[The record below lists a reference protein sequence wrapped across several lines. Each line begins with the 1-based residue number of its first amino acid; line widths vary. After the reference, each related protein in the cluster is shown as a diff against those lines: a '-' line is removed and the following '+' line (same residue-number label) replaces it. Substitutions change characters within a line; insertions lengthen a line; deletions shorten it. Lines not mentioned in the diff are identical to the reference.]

1 MMAVAWL
8 LSALTA
14 VQPYAQITE
23 TTVSP
28 LRKIIDCR
36 GGGSGGGALACGTA
50 VPNRTTFKDFC
61 GLANTKNKTRLSG
74 IVLDIVLIPSEDET
88 LFLSDAAGNTYLGGI
103 VGEVLTQIAMEGE
116 FEFNAIV
123 VDPPAFD
130 EGEVDEDNY
139 PDWTAWALDW
149 TNRADLVAAWFHDNR
164 ERRAKGLTYP
174 FNFYQLSPML
184 VVREQKNE
192 PPTNIE
198 EEYFQFMMP
207 FTWELWGAILAMFVV
222 VTLALGF
229 IEGKLFIVPGH
240 LRRTNGRAMKSA
252 SLGYNLKAWLTEFFL
267 ASMAFCQAGGWW
279 GMSQAKTASG
289 RFLSLF
295 TEFGI
300 LIILSA
306 YLGNIT
312 NLMLREQH
320 DLTSR
325 SATSFDDVINRRTNI
340 CYRERTA
347 LGDLMRNLGVVD
359 LGQLVD
365 VGEIGGGF
373 SNHTTYGAELMRSGE
388 CDAMVLPEWFA
399 ENTLVMKGPNTP
411 CDLRLVRKKIRTVT
425 GGWVAASPYHRLTA
439 LTKTSPAATM
449 SDVGCMDVC
458 HHEPIFQPILSP
470 LPPPHLLDP
479 THVSLCPAPQLVE
492 ETLGVLMLDY
502 LSEEVESVRLRQKAR
517 IKEQEVS
524 RCDFDG
530 YPSTVAVSTGARRRL
545 SREAEATHPQTGSR
559 RRRRQLKGKPAS
571 TVASA
576 TVNADGSSA
585 DEEETADDLK
595 LHLRHFYG
603 FFGLM
608 ALLLV
613 FTLLTAPRL
622 DWMFNRMSKK
632 VKARVEGTKLAK
644 RISLQRSSTISTLQN
659 MGEDNKALG
668 SITDFGLAFVH
679 ANERFVKSVSEEL
692 EELNGELDKDHL
704 DEGGGSTA
712 RIEVDAQKEA
722 LSDIMAILQSLQASV
737 QKIEAEQARRPC
749 DRRAC
754 SESTPRSSEG
764 KSLILRPQSGHPQA
778 GQSGVRKRRSTGKE
792 SSPPKSG
799 LETALEAGVVLD
811 SASSPAPSTWRLPY
825 GLRAPG
831 SRGSS
836 SHGSSGTGVPQ
847 AMTKL
852 KSSMRKRRSASP
864 GPSTQ
869 ADEEAPN
876 PNTQAVEPA
885 PNTQAGDNPGSA

>member
-1 MMAVAWL
+1 MVAVAWL

-36 GGGSGGGALACGTA
+36 GGGSGALACGTA
-50 VPNRTTFKDFC
+50 VPNRTTFKNFC
-61 GLANTKNKTRLSG
+61 DLSKIQNKSRLSG
-74 IVLDIVLIPSEDET
+74 VVLDIVLIPSEDET
-88 LFLSDAAGNTYLGGI
+88 LFLLDAAGKTYLGGI
-103 VGEVLTQIAMEGE
+103 VGEVLTQIAMEGT

-123 VDPPAFD
+123 VDPPTFNEYH
-130 EGEVDEDNY
+130 EGEVDEDEY
-139 PDWTAWALDW
+139 HDWTAWALDW

-164 ERRAKGLTYP
+164 DRRAKGLTYP

-184 VVREQKNE
+184 VVREQKNQ

-229 IEGKLFIVPGH
+229 IEGKLFIVPEH
-240 LRRTNGRAMKSA
+240 LRRKDGKAKKAA
-252 SLGYNLKAWLTEFFL
+252 SVGYNLKAWLSEFFL

-325 SATSFDDVINRRTNI
+325 SATSFEDLISRRANI
-340 CYRERTA
+340 CYRQRTA
-347 LGDLMRNLGVVD
+347 LGDMMRNLGVVD
-359 LGQLVD
+359 LDQMVD

-399 ENTLVMKGPNTP
+399 ENTLVTKGPNTP
-411 CDLRLVRKKIRTVT
+411 CDLRLIRKKIRTVT

-439 LTKTSPAATM
+439 LMRTDPAATM

-492 ETLGVLMLDY
+492 ETLGFLMLDY
-502 LSEEVESVRLRQKAR
+502 LSEEVESVRFRQKAR
-517 IKEQEVS
+517 IKEQQES

-530 YPSTVAVSTGARRRL
+530 NPAHSSTAAVSTEARRRL
-545 SREAEATHPQTGSR
+545 SREAEATHPQADSR

-576 TVNADGSSA
+576 TVNADGSSGG
-585 DEEETADDLK
+585 EETADDLK
-595 LHLRHFYG
+595 LHFKHFYG

-613 FTLLTAPRL
+613 FTLLTSPRL
-622 DWMFNRMSKK
+622 DWIVTRMSKRIG
-632 VKARVEGTKLAK
+632 ARMERTALAK
-644 RISLQRSSTISTLQN
+644 RISLHRSNTLSSLEQ
-659 MGEDNKALG
+659 MGEENKALG
-668 SITDFGLAFVH
+668 AISGLGMA
-679 ANERFVKSVSEEL
+679 FVKSVSEEL
-692 EELNGELDKDHL
+692 DELNDELDKDHI
-704 DEGGGSTA
+704 DEGGGSA
-712 RIEVDAQKEA
+712 SQEEIDAQKEA

-737 QKIEAEQARRPC
+737 QKIEAEQARRPHG
-749 DRRAC
+749 

-764 KSLILRPQSGHPQA
+764 KSLILRPQAGHLV
-778 GQSGVRKRRSTGKE
+778 VRKRRSAGKE
-792 SSPPKSG
+792 SSPPKG
-799 LETALEAGVVLD
+799 GMEIALEAGVVLD
-811 SASSPAPSTWRLPY
+811 SASSPATSTWRLPY

-836 SHGSSGTGVPQ
+836 SRGSSGTGVPQ
-847 AMTKL
+847 ALTKL

-864 GPSTQ
+864 
-869 ADEEAPN
+869 
-876 PNTQAVEPA
+876 A
-885 PNTQAGDNPGSA
+885 PNT